1 MLARW
6 RKFPSWLSGL
16 RGRRVAAPSPGT
28 EPVVSAVQES
38 PGPAPLGADD
48 LERAAEILKR
58 FSTAPGPWDE
68 FRDRHFALPDWY
80 LPGLDPHSPAY
91 AQQQD
96 RLWEWMSGR
105 RGYRAAEQEQT
116 PEVGDL
122 DPVYQPAFYMLRM
135 PGAVELAGKHL
146 ISTGHFLRRSGIEA
160 CDRVLEYGAGYG
172 QTALAFARMGALVD
186 TVDVNPHFCRAVQA
200 QAEFFRVPLTAF
212 AGEFGDNP
220 RPGEKYRLIFF
231 YEAFHHCRDFIR
243 VIGRLREHLAS
254 DGKILL
260 GGEPITPDEGSA
272 AIPFPWGLRLDA
284 ENAGVVRWR
293 GWYELGF
300 QEDFLVRCFIRQ
312 GYRWRK
318 HPCEISE
325 FATLHEFRLRGD
337 VIDLAGEQFAPSDAG
352 GWHGPEPS
360 GRWTNGCA
368 TLSLDCRD
376 PQATLTVTASNYHH
390 RSVAVWFVLAGAVVE
405 RRFQPGET
413 LEVALSPRGAD
424 RLEIRS
430 EPIRP
435 TEYGVPDQRP
445 LGIFV
450 QQLLYS
456 GGALPSTAVPC

>member
-28 EPVVSAVQES
+28 EPVVSVVQES

-160 CDRVLEYGAGYG
+160 GDRVLEYGAGYG

-200 QAEFFRVPLTAF
+200 QAEFFRVPLTALG
-212 AGEFGDNP
+212 AWYYD
-220 RPGEKYRLIFF
+220 L
-231 YEAFHHCRDFIR
+231 RDKLQI
-243 VIGRLREHLAS
+243 
-254 DGKILL
+254 
-260 GGEPITPDEGSA
+260 
-272 AIPFPWGLRLDA
+272 
-284 ENAGVVRWR
+284 
-293 GWYELGF
+293 
-300 QEDFLVRCFIRQ
+300 
-312 GYRWRK
+312 
-318 HPCEISE
+318 
-325 FATLHEFRLRGD
+325 
-337 VIDLAGEQFAPSDAG
+337 
-352 GWHGPEPS
+352 
-360 GRWTNGCA
+360 
-368 TLSLDCRD
+368 
-376 PQATLTVTASNYHH
+376 
-390 RSVAVWFVLAGAVVE
+390 
-405 RRFQPGET
+405 
-413 LEVALSPRGAD
+413 
-424 RLEIRS
+424 
-430 EPIRP
+430 
-435 TEYGVPDQRP
+435 
-445 LGIFV
+445 
-450 QQLLYS
+450 
-456 GGALPSTAVPC
+456 

>member
-146 ISTGHFLRRSGIEA
+146 ISTGHFLRRSGVEA
-160 CDRVLEYGAGYG
+160 GDRVLEYGAGYG

-212 AGEFGDNP
+212 PGEFGDNP
-220 RPGEKYRLIFF
+220 RPGAKYRLIFF
-231 YEAFHHCRDFIR
+231 YEAFHHCRDFLR

-260 GGEPITPDEGSA
+260 GGEPITPDTGSA
-272 AIPFPWGLRLDA
+272 AIPFAWGLRLDA

-300 QEDFLVRCFIRQ
+300 QEDFLVRCFIRE

-318 HPCEISE
+318 YPSEISE

-337 VIDLAGEQFAPSDAG
+337 VIALSDEQFAPSDAG
-352 GWHGPEPS
+352 GWHGVEPE
-360 GRWTNGCA
+360 GRWTSGPA
-368 TLSLDCRD
+368 SLSLDGRD
-376 PQATLTVTASNYHH
+376 PDVELTVTAANYHH
-390 RSVAVWFVLAGAVVE
+390 RPLTVQFEVGCSIE
-405 RRFQPGET
+405 TRCFQPGQT
-413 LEVALSPRGAD
+413 MEVVLSPRGAD
-424 RLEIRS
+424 RLAIRS
-430 EPIRP
+430 DVICP
-435 TEYGVPDQRP
+435 TEYGVPDSRR

-450 QQLLYS
+450 QRLAYS
-456 GGALPSTAVPC
+456 SPARISGT